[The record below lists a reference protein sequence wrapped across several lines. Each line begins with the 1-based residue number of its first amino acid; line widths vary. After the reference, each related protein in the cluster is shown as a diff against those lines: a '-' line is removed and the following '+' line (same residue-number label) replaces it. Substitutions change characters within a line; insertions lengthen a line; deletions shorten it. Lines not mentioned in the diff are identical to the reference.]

1 MSWDLYVQDWG
12 EFESLEQIPDN
23 FEPKPLGDRSELIE
37 KIKIAE
43 PTVNFTDPSWGILE
57 NEFFSI
63 EFNMGDS
70 ELSQGFVMHVRG
82 NELAIPCIG
91 NILDSLKLRA
101 TDGSTSNFFDVIKS
115 QKDLKKWIA
124 YRNSI
129 LNQF

>member
-12 EFESLEQIPDN
+12 DFDSLEQIPDD
-23 FEPKPLGDRSELIE
+23 FEPKPIGNRSELID
-37 KIKIAE
+37 KIKVAE
-43 PTVNFTDPSWGILE
+43 PTVDFTNPSWGLLE

-70 ELSQGFVMHVRG
+70 ELSDGFVMHVRG

-91 NILDSLKLRA
+91 NILDSLDLKA
-101 TDGSTSNFFDVIKS
+101 ADGFTPDFFDVEKFK
-115 QKDLKKWIA
+115 KDMKKWAA

-129 LNQF
+129 PNK

>member
-12 EFESLEQIPDN
+12 DFDSLEQIPGD
-23 FEPKPLGDRSELIE
+23 FEPKPIGNRSELID
-37 KIKIAE
+37 KIEVAE
-43 PTVNFTDPSWGILE
+43 PTVDFTNPSWGLLE

-70 ELSQGFVMHVRG
+70 ELSDGFVMHVRG

-91 NILDSLKLRA
+91 NILDSLNLKA
-101 TDGSTSNFFDVIKS
+101 ADGSTPEFFDVVKS
-115 QKDLKKWIA
+115 KKNMKKWID

-129 LNQF
+129 LNK